1 MRGNSPVPGEFPA
14 QRPVTMSF
22 DVFFD
27 LRLNKRLSKQSWGR
41 WFETLSCPLWRHC
54 NDNPLD
60 QHWLDIEPTHLCP
73 IDVISMLMQW
83 SLLSGLPPVY
93 RQTITWT
100 SMDILWIG
108 PLSMKYCLSKKMH
121 SEILS
126 NTEISL
132 LCWYVLKKYKN
143 VFPCYVICPPW
154 NGKGNRG
161 NPVWTHC
168 PLGDGVAILN

>member
-1 MRGNSPVPGEFPA
+1 METFSANWPFVRGNSPVPGEFPA

-27 LRLNKRLSKQSWGR
+27 LRLNNWLSKQSWGR

-100 SMDILWIG
+100 STDILWIG
-108 PLSMKYCLSKKMH
+108 PLEWGAVSDLSLISDLNQKFKH
-121 SEILS
+121 DLLRVKSE
-126 NTEISL
+126 
-132 LCWYVLKKYKN
+132 LK
-143 VFPCYVICPPW
+143 
-154 NGKGNRG
+154 
-161 NPVWTHC
+161 
-168 PLGDGVAILN
+168 